1 MIRSVMK
8 SEDFFPNAKTKDQ
21 KLAEFGRQFI
31 DLYLRDGLGVM
42 TKKETEILVLSL
54 LESQGGLDMRSNHE
68 LSLLLRQPESTI
80 TNLRYQARLRYP
92 DTEEAYAERRL
103 LWVLV
108 KAEMEPSGKK
118 VRLVIEDKFVRQFQ
132 QAKVKSEGVIVDT
145 SFNREIVEVVG
156 EKLAVILGK
165 IYGEDNG
172 RRWKEAFKKLT
183 DSQHKLSFAEVK
195 KEFFKG
201 IAKGTGEAIPK
212 AAGVIIKANGWI

>member
-1 MIRSVMK
+1 MK
-8 SEDFFPNAKTKDQ
+8 SEDFFPDAKTRDF
-21 KLAEFGRQFI
+21 KLAEFGREFI

-42 TKKETEILVLSL
+42 TKKETEILVMSL
-54 LESQGGLDMRSNHE
+54 LESQGGLDMKSNHE

-118 VRLVIEDKFVRQFQ
+118 VRLVIEDKFVRQFL

-145 SFNREIVEVVG
+145 SFNREIVEING
-156 EKLAVILGK
+156 EKFADILGK
-165 IYGEDNG
+165 IYGDEHG
-172 RRWKEAFKKLT
+172 ERWKADFKKLA

-201 IAKGTGEAIPK
+201 IAKETGGTIPK
-212 AAGVIIKANGWI
+212 AAGEILKSVGWL